1 MVTFQFKRSRKA
13 PAQENHESFFKKE
26 GSNESHFFSSTQGNS
41 IQAKL
46 TIGKPNDSFERE
58 ADTVADAVVNH
69 SSSDRNSQNISSQA
83 IVQRQEDTLNSRIQ
97 RQEEPKKE
105 EVQTK
110 PQLQLAE
117 EPKKE
122 EVQTKP
128 QLQLAE
134 EPKKEEVQ
142 TKPELQLAEE
152 PKKEEVQT
160 KPELQLVEE
169 PKKEEVQT
177 KVEAGTQKANPSFSE
192 RLQNSKGR
200 GNLLPRKIQAEMASA
215 FGTDFSDVYIHTDE
229 ESVQMTRE
237 LKAQAFTYGKHIYF
251 NQGKFDPDTV
261 TGKHLLVHELT
272 HVVQQNPDKH
282 KIQ

>member
-1 MVTFQFKRSRKA
+1 MVNFQFKRSRKA
-13 PAQENHESFFKKE
+13 PSKENHESFFKKQ
-26 GSNESHFFSSTQGNS
+26 GSHDSHFFASTQGNS
-41 IQAKL
+41 IQTKL
-46 TIGKPNDSFERE
+46 TIGKPNDTFERE

-69 SSSDRNSQNISSQA
+69 SNSDRNSHNTASQA
-83 IVQRQEDTLNSRIQ
+83 IVQRQEDTVNSRIQ

-110 PQLQLAE
+110 PELQLME

-128 QLQLAE
+128 ELQLME

-152 PKKEEVQT
+152 PKKEEVQM
-160 KPELQLVEE
+160 KPEAST
-169 PKKEEVQT
+169 QT
-177 KVEAGTQKANPSFSE
+177 ANSSFSF

-200 GNLLPRKIQAEMASA
+200 GNPLPSKILAEMESA
-215 FGTDFSDVYIHTDE
+215 FSKDFSDVHIHTDQE
-229 ESVQMTRE
+229 AVQMSRE
-237 LKAQAFTYGKHIYF
+237 LKAQAFTHGKNIYF
-251 NQGKFDPDTV
+251 NQGKFDPDSV
-261 TGKHLLVHELT
+261 TGKHLLAHELT

-282 KIQ
+282 KTQ